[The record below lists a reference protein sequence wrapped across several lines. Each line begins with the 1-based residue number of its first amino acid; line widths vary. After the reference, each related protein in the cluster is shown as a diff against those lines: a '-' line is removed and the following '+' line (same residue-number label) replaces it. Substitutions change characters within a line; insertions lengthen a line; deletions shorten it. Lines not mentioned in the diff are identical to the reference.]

1 MDTKD
6 DARVALVTG
15 ANQGIGFAVAQRL
28 AADGMTVL
36 VNGRRPD
43 AVNDA
48 VRSLR
53 ESGKQAHALAGD
65 VASGSEVAHMFEEIE
80 SRFGR
85 LDVAVNNA
93 GIAPRVAGRSMRVE
107 ETPQPDWERT
117 LAVNLTG
124 AFLISRAAIGLM
136 RRRRW
141 GRIVNMTSQSGRMYT
156 GFGSACYAASKAG
169 LIGFSR
175 VLAGEVGGDGITV
188 NCVSPGRIK
197 TAMAATFANE
207 SDVDR
212 QYVARTPAGR
222 VGYGEDVAA
231 AVSFLVS
238 DEASFITGAVIDVTG
253 GFFMP

>member
-1 MDTKD
+1 VNTND

-43 AVNDA
+43 AVAEA
-48 VRSLR
+48 VRALR
-53 ESGKQAHALAGD
+53 EGGNQAHALPGD
-65 VASGSEVAHMFEEIE
+65 VASGSEVDRMFQEIE

-93 GIAPRVAGRSMRVE
+93 GIAPRIAGRSMRVE

-124 AFLISRAAIGLM
+124 AFLISRAAIALM
-136 RRRRW
+136 KRQRW

>member
-1 MDTKD
+1 VNTKD

-28 AADGMTVL
+28 AADGMIVL
-36 VNGRRPD
+36 VNGRRAD
-43 AVNDA
+43 AVDEA
-48 VRSLR
+48 VRSLCGHGN
-53 ESGKQAHALAGD
+53 EVHALVGD
-65 VASGSEVAHMFEEIE
+65 VASGSEVAHMFEQIE
-80 SRFGR
+80 RRFGR
-85 LDVAVNNA
+85 LDVAVNIA
-93 GIAPRVAGRSMRVE
+93 GIAPRLAGRSMRVE

-124 AFLISRAAIGLM
+124 AFLVSRAAIALM
-136 RRRRW
+136 KRNRW
-141 GRIVNMTSQSGRMYT
+141 GRVVNMTSQSGRMYT

-175 VLAGEVGGDGITV
+175 VLAGEVGADGITV

-207 SDVDR
+207 SEVDR
-212 QYVARTPAGR
+212 QYIARTPAGR
-222 VGYGEDVAA
+222 VGYGEVVAA
-231 AVSFLVS
+231 AVSFLVA
-238 DEASFITGAVIDVTG
+238 DEASFMTGAVIDVTG

>member
-1 MDTKD
+1 VNTND

-36 VNGRRPD
+36 VNGRRRD
-43 AVNDA
+43 AVAEA
-48 VRSLR
+48 VRALR
-53 ESGKQAHALAGD
+53 EGGNQAHALPGD
-65 VASGSEVAHMFEEIE
+65 VASGSEVDRMFQEIE

-93 GIAPRVAGRSMRVE
+93 GIAPRIAGRSMRVE

-124 AFLISRAAIGLM
+124 AFLISRAAIALM
-136 RRRRW
+136 KRQRW

-175 VLAGEVGGDGITV
+175 VLAGEVGEDGITV

-212 QYVARTPAGR
+212 RYVARTPAGR

-238 DEASFITGAVIDVTG
+238 DESSFITGTVIDVTG